1 MSWGLVEQNPTV
13 PKMSPSGNIA
23 ENNGM
28 APFSWAL
35 CWPRMADSHVM
46 SKQRLLVYV
55 WWQLDWEGGY
65 EECSDELS
73 MAMESAQELRH
84 GLSYPIRNGQTQH
97 FPQNARS
104 TVNEGRVV
112 LENQTNIKNR
122 DLFCSFFFGLA
133 TGHGLRR
140 PTHGKTEGAEAAGV
154 SR

>member
-1 MSWGLVEQNPTV
+1 
-13 PKMSPSGNIA
+13 MSPSGNIA

-35 CWPRMADSHVM
+35 CWPRMADSRVM

-55 WWQLDWEGGY
+55 WWQLDWEGAY
-65 EECSDELS
+65 EEYGDELS
-73 MAMESAQELRH
+73 MAMESAQDRH

-112 LENQTNIKNR
+112 LENQTNIKIRN
-122 DLFCSFFFGLA
+122 LFCSLFFEFGN
-133 TGHGLRR
+133 GSW
-140 PTHGKTEGAEAAGV
+140 PEEANQW
-154 SR
+154 